1 MKKEVAAPYIDSSE
15 KLSISSTSNIS
26 QEAVEQDNDITRT
39 DLTDILPQINQ
50 WGSKVSLISKPLL
63 L

>member
-15 KLSISSTSNIS
+15 KLSISSISNIS

-39 DLTDILPQINQ
+39 DLSKDLPKFKK
-50 WGSKVSLISKPLL
+50 W
-63 L
+63 